1 MRNDTRTLL
10 KQVFS
15 RSHPSV
21 WEPRA
26 CTYAHTRTVVNVY
39 TLTRTRVQ
47 VRVQTET
54 VRAVTFSISLSIY
67 FFLSVFARKKKTPPR
82 TATKAHKPRES
93 FTGTTRE
100 PLPKQREAAGR
111 EKRREG
117 TNSMSF
123 KPNNN
128 NNNKKT
134 VGVTHL
140 AVAESASPADDSSV
154 PGFFFFFYPHNK
166 RKTFFLRSGNLS
178 NTGPSGSCAA
188 AAEITGGA
196 LWKQK

>member
-111 EKRREG
+111 EKRRGG
-117 TNSMSF
+117 TNCMSF
-123 KPNNN
+123 KPNN

>member
-26 CTYAHTRTVVNVY
+26 CTHAHTRTVVNVY

-128 NNNKKT
+128 NNKKT

-178 NTGPSGSCAA
+178 STGPSGSCAA

>member
-111 EKRREG
+111 EKRRGG
-117 TNSMSF
+117 TNCMSF
-123 KPNNN
+123 KPNN

-154 PGFFFFFYPHNK
+154 PGFFFFFFILTTNGK
-166 RKTFFLRSGNLS
+166 LFFCGVGISV
-178 NTGPSGSCAA
+178 
-188 AAEITGGA
+188 A
-196 LWKQK
+196 LALLAPAQRQRR

>member
-1 MRNDTRTLL
+1 MTHARSWNKCSQEATP
-10 KQVFS
+10 VFGNHA
-15 RSHPSV
+15 R
-21 WEPRA
+21 
-26 CTYAHTRTVVNVY
+26 AHTHIQEQLLMY
-39 TLTRTRVQ
+39 THS
-47 VRVQTET
+47 
-54 VRAVTFSISLSIY
+54 RAHAYKSVSKRRQSVPWLFLSLSIY

-111 EKRREG
+111 EKRRGG
-117 TNSMSF
+117 TNCMSF
-123 KPNNN
+123 KPNN

-178 NTGPSGSCAA
+178 STGPSGSCAA

>member
-128 NNNKKT
+128 NNKKT

-178 NTGPSGSCAA
+178 STGPSGSCAA

>member
-111 EKRREG
+111 EKRRGG
-117 TNSMSF
+117 TNCMSF
-123 KPNNN
+123 KPNI

-178 NTGPSGSCAA
+178 STGPSGSCAA

>member
-26 CTYAHTRTVVNVY
+26 CTHAHTRTVVNVY

-111 EKRREG
+111 EKRRGG
-117 TNSMSF
+117 TNCMSF
-123 KPNNN
+123 KPNN

-154 PGFFFFFYPHNK
+154 PGFFFFFFILTTNGK
-166 RKTFFLRSGNLS
+166 LFFCGVGISV
-178 NTGPSGSCAA
+178 
-188 AAEITGGA
+188 A
-196 LWKQK
+196 LALLAPAQRQRR